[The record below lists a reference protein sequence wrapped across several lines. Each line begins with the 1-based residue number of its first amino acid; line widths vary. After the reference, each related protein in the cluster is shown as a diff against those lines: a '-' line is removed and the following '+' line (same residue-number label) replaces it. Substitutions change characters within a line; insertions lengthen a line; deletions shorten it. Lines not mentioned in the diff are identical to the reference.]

1 MKERLLCLLLP
12 LCLLC
17 SCGTPGVESPVP
29 TTRASAPIS
38 TPEPTEPLTPATPT
52 PTAIPTMEPPESPEP
67 ALPAWAGTGIS
78 HASDAL
84 GLTLELPPEWAEWVT
99 FTERVSYES
108 FLKGWEGR
116 VPCVSIDYSPNG
128 GETVPEEEKGSAGGP
143 LPVLDPSEPMA
154 YFYWLPEGQHG
165 PEADYG
171 NVVTLLEKEMGRWV
185 CHLPMNTI
193 QFDNAEYGRDTP
205 EWIAYH
211 TVEQGLLEGNFIAQ
225 ELEDPFAWTH
235 VGNPWVED
243 DRAVVDGLGHIPLDT
258 LPQETLDSLELQEK
272 TGFDGF
278 YPDEWGCR
286 RTYTAPGLEIVTTAP
301 TAAYLEYRAEMDKDN
316 RELYPTEADF
326 WADVEG
332 EEGREW
338 ILRATITD
346 DSYSTHYGLKVGL
359 TVAEAEDLG
368 YPVSARKDYGAY
380 EKLTV
385 TVENGVITRMEV
397 YPLLGRY
404 IGKFFEM

>member
-1 MKERLLCLLLP
+1 MEKRLLCLLLP

-17 SCGTPGVESPVP
+17 SCGTPGPEPSTPA
-29 TTRASAPIS
+29 TSATL
-38 TPEPTEPLTPATPT
+38 TPEPTESLPLVSPISTV
-52 PTAIPTMEPPESPEP
+52 IPIPEP
-67 ALPAWAGTGIS
+67 TLSLAPDWVGKGIS

-99 FTERVSYES
+99 FTERISEEG
-108 FLKGWEGR
+108 FLRNWDGR
-116 VPCVSIDYSPNG
+116 VPCVSIDYAPNG
-128 GETVPEEEKGSAGGP
+128 GEHAPEEESGAAGGP

-171 NVVTLLEKEMGRWV
+171 NAVTLLEKETGRWV

-211 TVEQGLLEGNFIAQ
+211 TVEQGLLEGNFVAQ

-235 VGNPWVED
+235 VVNPWVED
-243 DRAVVDGLGHIPLDT
+243 DRAVVAGLGHIPLDT
-258 LPQETLDSLELQEK
+258 LPQEVLDSLDLVEE
-272 TGFDGF
+272 GPWEGM
-278 YPDEWGCR
+278 YRPEECVR
-286 RTYTAPGLEIVTTAP
+286 RVYTAPGLELVTTAP
-301 TAAYLEYRAEMDKDN
+301 TAAYLEYKAESDKDN
-316 RELYPTEADF
+316 RDLYSTEADF

-338 ILRATITD
+338 ILRAIITD
-346 DSYSTHYGLKVGL
+346 DSYSTRYDLKVGL
-359 TVAEAEDLG
+359 TVAEAKELG
-368 YPVSARKDYGAY
+368 YPVVTRKDYGAY
-380 EKLTV
+380 EKLVV
-385 TVENGVITRMEV
+385 TVENGVITAMEV